1 MREGTAGSVA
11 YEDVVERRNGEWRI
25 RTRKVTRR
33 WPAARVVVLSAPVR
47 ATVDSSGRVASV
59 RAMDVTVLRPGAI
72 GVSVAAAAQQAGAA
86 VALVG
91 RRARP
96 ARSPAFFGFVKLLT
110 FTHARGRVVAQKDY
124 AINESVL
131 RLFRSCL

>member
-59 RAMDVTVLRPGAI
+59 RAMDVTVLGPGAI

-86 VALVG
+86 VALGG

-96 ARSPAFFGFVKLLT
+96 ARSPAFLDLSSSLPLHT
-110 FTHARGRVVAQKDY
+110 REVVLSRER
-124 AINESVL
+124 IM
-131 RLFRSCL
+131 RS